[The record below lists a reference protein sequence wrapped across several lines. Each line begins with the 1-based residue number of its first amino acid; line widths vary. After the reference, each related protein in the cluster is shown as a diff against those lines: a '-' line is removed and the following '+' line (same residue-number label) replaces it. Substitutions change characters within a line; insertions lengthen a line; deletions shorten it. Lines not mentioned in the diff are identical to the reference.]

1 MSMNTTRITSIRPA
15 ALILAATLACTGAI
29 AGGAAHSAAKSA
41 AQAEGLK
48 YRQACMAGQ
57 THQDRATCLKE
68 ANNFLADL
76 KKNPGK
82 FESAANIEANAKARC
97 EPLSGSD
104 RAACM
109 ARASGQGTI
118 TGSVEGG
125 GIYRELVT
133 IETLAPVIQGADTAP
148 PAAAVAPA
156 TQ

>member
-1 MSMNTTRITSIRPA
+1 
-15 ALILAATLACTGAI
+15 
-29 AGGAAHSAAKSA
+29 
-41 AQAEGLK
+41 
-48 YRQACMAGQ
+48 MAGQ

-82 FESAANIEANAKARC
+82 FESPANLEANAKARC

-104 RAACM
+104 RSACM
-109 ARASGQGTI
+109 ARASGQGTV

-133 IETLAPVIQGADTAP
+133 LERLDPVLQGGETSPPTAADAP
-148 PAAAVAPA
+148 P

>member
-1 MSMNTTRITSIRPA
+1 MNTTRITSIRPA

-29 AGGAAHSAAKSA
+29 AGGAAKSA

-68 ANNFLADL
+68 ANNYLADL

-118 TGSVEGG
+118 SGSVEGG

-133 IETLAPVIQGADTAP
+133 LETLEPVIQGADTAP
-148 PAAAVAPA
+148 PAAADVPA
-156 TQ
+156 TR

>member
-1 MSMNTTRITSIRPA
+1 MNTTTRNTASIRPSALVLAA
-15 ALILAATLACTGAI
+15 ALACSTAF
-29 AGGAAHSAAKSA
+29 AGGAAKSA

-82 FESAANIEANAKARC
+82 FESAANIEANARARC
-97 EPLSGSD
+97 EPLSGND
-104 RAACM
+104 RSACM

-118 TGSVEGG
+118 SGSVERG

-133 IETLAPVIQGADTAP
+133 LERSDPVAQGGETTP
-148 PAAAVAPA
+148 PAAVDAPP